1 MGKAKRSLADQLFD
15 FEGVDRVDDGIEVF
29 INVTLKVPVGSRPIK
44 PEEDTL
50 ENTNEWVPEYHIG
63 KKFSHA
69 TLDSNVSKVTFFDK
83 LNDQEGHTYNLE
95 LKIGEK
101 VK

>member
-15 FEGVDRVDDGIEVF
+15 FEGVDLVADGVEVF
-29 INVTLKVPVGSRPIK
+29 INVTLKVDIGSREIAPG
-44 PEEDTL
+44 EEINGCTKGFVSVL
-50 ENTNEWVPEYHIG
+50 LNGT
-63 KKFSHA
+63 KFSHA
-69 TLDSNVSKVTFFDK
+69 ALDSNVSKITFFEKVHDE
-83 LNDQEGHTYNLE
+83 EGHTYNLE